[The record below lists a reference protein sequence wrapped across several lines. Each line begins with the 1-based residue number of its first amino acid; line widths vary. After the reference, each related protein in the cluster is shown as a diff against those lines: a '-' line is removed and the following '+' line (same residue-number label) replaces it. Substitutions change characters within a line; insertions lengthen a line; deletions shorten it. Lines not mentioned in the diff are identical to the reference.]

1 MTVGGA
7 DAGFVTVGGANVML
21 SRANCVVTVGGAN
34 VIAGRT
40 DGKNVKVDYFY
51 SL

>member
-7 DAGFVTVGGANVML
+7 DASFVTVGGANVML
-21 SRANCVVTVGGAN
+21 GRANSVVTVGGAN
-34 VIAGRT
+34 VIGRT

>member
-7 DAGFVTVGGANVML
+7 DASFVTVGRANVML
-21 SRANCVVTVGGAN
+21 GRANSVVTVGGAN